1 MTALSYILFK
11 VVTAIPFNLKEH
23 FLKSLRSEISFN
35 TLASIAIVS
44 ALIIG
49 LSIYVYEKLYIEF
62 VSEEVDALSVNMAV
76 DLIDYIEEPSGSF
89 NQTEIL
95 LRLDE
100 YEYAEAAYIFS
111 NSGTLLNHY
120 MGPAG
125 FKGRLTKTQEQ
136 TSPQLSETNI
146 DRNIATLPIGLHRTS
161 SKVIVIKTVGEDVFP
176 LGKLAL
182 VFNLEEALKVSRQ
195 RYIILV
201 TPSVVLLIII
211 SLFVSSRAQRRA
223 MRPLNTLI
231 KTMDSVVDDNAYDV
245 KVEEVD
251 KEEMLALSRAFNNM
265 MENIKNQSE
274 ANRQKNEM
282 LEKQQSQMER
292 LANFDA
298 LTGLPNRQC
307 LMKLLSNELAI
318 AQKNAH
324 ELGLLFIDLDGFK
337 TINDSF
343 GHDTGDKFLLH
354 ISLLM
359 DSTLED
365 NCTLGR
371 LGGDE
376 FIVIVPELTSPSFL
390 EETALKLVEAVSQPH
405 IINRLRLDSS
415 ASIGLALASDC
426 EYSLTNLITNA
437 DVAMYKAKDDGK
449 SRFVW
454 FTDEMLAHTQRK
466 VLISTRITEA
476 LENDAFYLTYQAK
489 VDSDKNIT
497 GFETLLRWQDEVLG
511 PVSPAEFI
519 PIAEQTDKIS
529 QISLWVLKQLRYE
542 FPVLL
547 EAFGSHLVISVNLSP
562 HDLNN
567 HNVTQFLLHELDTD
581 RLPASNLEIEVTES
595 AYINNFNAAN
605 PFFASLKQFGCRLAL
620 DDFGTGYSSLSYLT
634 QFDIDTLKIDRSF
647 VNKIGES
654 KQSEM
659 ITKTIIDMAKSLNF
673 SVCAEGVETQEQA
686 NFLIRQGCNT
696 LQGYLY
702 SKPIPLMVL
711 VNSTIKQSQGS

>member
-1 MTALSYILFK
+1 M
-11 VVTAIPFNLKEH
+11 
-23 FLKSLRSEISFN
+23 KSLRSEISFN
-35 TLASIAIVS
+35 TLASISVVS

-49 LSIYVYEKLYIEF
+49 LSIYVYEKLYVEF
-62 VSEEVDALSVNMAV
+62 VSAEVEAISVNMAV
-76 DLIDYIEEPSGSF
+76 DLIDYIDEPAGSF
-89 NQTEIL
+89 NQTGIL

-100 YEYAEAAYIFS
+100 YEYAEAAYIFG
-111 NSGTLLNHY
+111 NDGTLLNHY
-120 MGPAG
+120 IGHAG
-125 FKGRLTKTQEQ
+125 FNGGLTKPQEKM
-136 TSPQLSETNI
+136 SPQHNQTDIDKSISTLSV
-146 DRNIATLPIGLHRTS
+146 GLYLTS
-161 SKVIVIKTVGEDVFP
+161 SKVIVVKTVGEEFFP
-176 LGKLAL
+176 MGKLAL
-182 VFNLEEALKVSRQ
+182 VFNLEEALKASRQ

-201 TPSVVLLIII
+201 TPSVALLIII
-211 SLFVSSRAQRRA
+211 SLFISTRAQRRA

-245 KVEEVD
+245 KVEEVN

-265 MENIKNQSE
+265 MANIKKQSE

-282 LEKQQSQMER
+282 LQKQQSQMER

-307 LMKLLSNELAI
+307 LMKLLSNELAL
-318 AQKNAH
+318 AQKNSH

-337 TINDSF
+337 AINDSF

-376 FIVIVPELTSPSFL
+376 FIVIVRELTSPSDL
-390 EETALKLVEAVSQPH
+390 EKIALKLVEAVSQPH
-405 IINRLRLDSS
+405 IINRLKLDSS
-415 ASIGLALASDC
+415 ASIGLALASEC
-426 EYSLTNLITNA
+426 EYSPTNLITNA

-449 SRFVW
+449 SRLVW
-454 FTDEMLAHTQRK
+454 FTDEMQARTQRK
-466 VLISTRITEA
+466 VLISTRITDA

-497 GFETLLRWQDEVLG
+497 GFEALLRWEDEVLG
-511 PVSPAEFI
+511 QVPPGEFI
-519 PIAEQTDKIS
+519 LIAEQTDKIS

-542 FPVLL
+542 FPLLL
-547 EAFGSHLVISVNLSP
+547 EAFGSNVVISVNLSP
-562 HDLNN
+562 LDLNN
-567 HNVTQFLLHELDTD
+567 HNVTQFLLHELNIGK
-581 RLPASNLEIEVTES
+581 LPASNLEIEITES
-595 AYINNFNAAN
+595 AYMNNFNVAN
-605 PFFASLKQFGCRLAL
+605 PFFASLKELGCKLAL

-647 VNKIGES
+647 VSKIGES

-673 SVCAEGVETQEQA
+673 SVCAEGVETHEQA
-686 NFLIRQGCNT
+686 KFLINQGCNT
-696 LQGYLY
+696 LQGFLY
-702 SKPIPLMVL
+702 SRPIPLMEL
-711 VNSTIKQSQGS
+711 VDKTVNQSQDA

>member
-1 MTALSYILFK
+1 MFK
-11 VVTAIPFNLKEH
+11 VVTAGPYNLKEH

-76 DLIDYIEEPSGSF
+76 DLIDYIEEPAGSF

-120 MGPAG
+120 VGPAG
-125 FKGRLTKTQEQ
+125 FKGRLTKTQEL
-136 TSPQLSETNI
+136 TSPQLSRTNI
-146 DRNIATLPIGLHRTS
+146 DRSVATLPIGLHRTS
-161 SKVIVIKTVGEDVFP
+161 SKVIVVKTVGEDVFP

-245 KVEEVD
+245 KVKEVD

-343 GHDTGDKFLLH
+343 GHDTGDKFLHH

-359 DSTLED
+359 DSTLKD

-547 EAFGSHLVISVNLSP
+547 EAFGSHLVISVNFSP

-567 HNVTQFLLHELDTD
+567 HNVTQFLKHELDTG

-605 PFFASLKQFGCRLAL
+605 PFFASLKQLGCRLAL

-647 VNKIGES
+647 VNRIGES

-686 NFLIRQGCNT
+686 NFLICQGCNT

-702 SKPIPLMVL
+702 SKPIPLMAL